1 MPNATTEAAG
11 TAQKIE
17 GMFITVCKFMDWSNT
32 NLRKNRA
39 FCSRFLH
46 FLFRKIASKY
56 RFETSAPPIHA
67 KIRPNAPEHVPN
79 MPERNRTNR
88 PNRPAALPRPGTN
101 SSAPVRTGP
110 EPPQPGT
117 IYPARNRALPAPES
131 ARTGP
136 SPTEPERAKDGS
148 ARRGRGRSCARARQG
163 RRNDR

>member
-46 FLFRKIASKY
+46 FLFRKITSKH

-67 KIRPNAPEHVPN
+67 QKPAERARPQ
-79 MPERNRTNR
+79 
-88 PNRPAALPRPGTN
+88 PNRL
-101 SSAPVRTGP
+101 
-110 EPPQPGT
+110 
-117 IYPARNRALPAPES
+117 
-131 ARTGP
+131 
-136 SPTEPERAKDGS
+136 SPTER
-148 ARRGRGRSCARARQG
+148 
-163 RRNDR
+163 DRT